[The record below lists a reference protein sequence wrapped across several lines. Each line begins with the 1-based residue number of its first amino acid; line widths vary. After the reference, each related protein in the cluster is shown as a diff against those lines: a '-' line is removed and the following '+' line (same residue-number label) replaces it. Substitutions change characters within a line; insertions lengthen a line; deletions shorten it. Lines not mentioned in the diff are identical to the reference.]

1 MAPSQLPMSL
11 FKFTR
16 KQPLVAIGLGA
27 ALIGT
32 ALAFPASA
40 PAAPAL
46 DANDKRVTAQVE
58 SILRNLVKNPNGGA
72 VNISVV
78 PNARASEGYF
88 DRISIKGAP
97 LRFKKLYVSEFAL
110 DARNVK
116 IDVPALSSVK
126 KIRTSRSTTT
136 LRAVISENDL
146 TKMLA
151 SSKSTKSMGL
161 KVKYV
166 GDKMNVTGNL
176 NYGLVNGPVSGVAK
190 LRQGANHKVYLD
202 ILSLK
207 LRGVE
212 SPGFVKNQFSN
223 RINPVIDYQDL
234 PFNPPFK
241 SLKIV
246 GNKAYLST

>member
-1 MAPSQLPMSL
+1 MSL
-11 FKFTR
+11 FKFTH
-16 KQPLVAIGLGA
+16 KQPLVAVGLGV

-32 ALAFPASA
+32 ALSFPTSA

-46 DANDKRVTAQVE
+46 DAKDKQVTAQVAA
-58 SILRNLVKNPNGGA
+58 ILRQMVKNPKGG

-88 DRISIKGAP
+88 DRISVKGAP
-97 LRFKKLYVSEFAL
+97 VQVKKLYVSEFSL

-116 IDVPALSSVK
+116 VDVAALSSVK
-126 KIRTSRSTTT
+126 KIRTSRSTTS

-151 SSKSTKSMGL
+151 SGKHTKSMGL

-166 GDKMNVTGNL
+166 GDKMNVSGNL
-176 NYGLVNGPVSGVAK
+176 NYGLVSGPVTGVAK

-212 SPGFVKNQFSN
+212 APAFVKNQFSN
-223 RINPVIDYQDL
+223 RINPVIDYEDL

-241 SLKIV
+241 TLKVV

>member
-1 MAPSQLPMSL
+1 MTL
-11 FKFTR
+11 FKFSSTR
-16 KQPLVAIGLGA
+16 LITIVGVGV
-27 ALIGT
+27 ALIGC
-32 ALAFPASA
+32 ALAFPVAA
-40 PAAPAL
+40 PAAPAPVISPQGH
-46 DANDKRVTAQVE
+46 RVTSQVT
-58 SILRNLVKNPNGGA
+58 SLLRNLVKNPAGGA

-78 PNARASEGYF
+78 PNARAAEGYF

-97 LRFKKLYVSEFAL
+97 LKFKKLYVSEFSL

-116 IDVPALSSVK
+116 INVPDLYSVG

-136 LRAVISENDL
+136 LRAVISEDDL

-151 SSKSTKSMGL
+151 SGKSTKSMNL
-161 KVKYV
+161 RVKYV
-166 GDKMNVTGNL
+166 GDKIHVTGNL
-176 NYGLVNGPVSGVAK
+176 NYGLINGPVTGLAK

-202 ILSLK
+202 ILSLQ

-212 SPGFVKNQFSN
+212 SPGFVKDQFSN

-241 SLKIV
+241 TLKVV

>member
-1 MAPSQLPMSL
+1 MSIFRL
-11 FKFTR
+11 TR
-16 KQPLVAIGLGA
+16 KQPFIAVGLGA
-27 ALIGT
+27 ALIAA
-32 ALAFPASA
+32 ALSFPTTA

-46 DANDKRVTAQVE
+46 DAKDKKVTAQVE
-58 SILRNLVKNPNGGA
+58 SILRNLVKNPNGGG
-72 VNISVV
+72 VNISVA

-97 LRFKKLYVSEFAL
+97 LQFKKLYVSEFAL

-136 LRAVISENDL
+136 LRAVISEDDL

-151 SSKSTKSMGL
+151 SSKSTKAMGL

-166 GDKMNVTGNL
+166 GDKMRVTGNL

-212 SPGFVKNQFSN
+212 SPAFVKNQFAN
-223 RINPVIDYQDL
+223 RINPVIDYEDL

>member
-1 MAPSQLPMSL
+1 MPVFKLAPKSPLSL
-11 FKFTR
+11 I
-16 KQPLVAIGLGA
+16 AIGATLLGGA
-27 ALIGT
+27 TLM
-32 ALAFPASA
+32 PA
-40 PAAPAL
+40 PAQPAL

-58 SILRNLVKNPNGGA
+58 TILKKLVKNPNGGA
-72 VNISVV
+72 VAISVV

-97 LRFKKLYVSEFAL
+97 LQFKKLYVSEFAL

-116 IDVPALSSVK
+116 VDVPALSSVK
-126 KIRTSRSTTT
+126 KIRTSKSTTV
-136 LRAVISENDL
+136 LRAVISEDDL
-146 TKMLA
+146 TKML
-151 SSKSTKSMGL
+151 SRSKSTRDMGL

-166 GDKMNVTGNL
+166 GDKMRVTGNL
-176 NYGLVNGPVSGVAK
+176 NYTLVNGPVSGLAK
-190 LRQGANHKVYLD
+190 LRQGADHKVYLD

-212 SPGFVKNQFSN
+212 APAFVKNQFSS
-223 RINPVIDYQDL
+223 RINPVIDYEDL

-241 SLKIV
+241 TLKVV

>member
-1 MAPSQLPMSL
+1 MSI
-11 FKFTR
+11 FKITR
-16 KQPLVAIGLGA
+16 KQPILIVGLGA

-32 ALAFPASA
+32 ALTFPSSA
-40 PAAPAL
+40 PAAPVL
-46 DANDKRVTAQVE
+46 DARDKQVTAQVE
-58 SILRNLVKNPNGGA
+58 SILRNLVKNPNGGG
-72 VNISVV
+72 VSISVV

-97 LRFKKLYVSEFAL
+97 LKFKKLYVSEFAL

-116 IDVPALSSVK
+116 IDVPALSSVR
-126 KIRTSRSTTT
+126 KIRTSRSTTI
-136 LRAVISENDL
+136 LRAVISEDDL

-166 GDKMNVTGNL
+166 GDRMNVSGNL
-176 NYGLVNGPVSGVAK
+176 NYGLVSGPVTGVAK

-202 ILSLK
+202 IISLK
-207 LRGVE
+207 LRGIE
-212 SPGFVKNQFSN
+212 APGFVKNQFYN

-241 SLKIV
+241 TLKIV

>member
-1 MAPSQLPMSL
+1 MSL
-11 FKFTR
+11 LKLTR
-16 KQPLVAIGLGA
+16 KQPIIAIGLGA
-27 ALIGT
+27 TLIGA
-32 ALAFPASA
+32 ALTFPSSA
-40 PAAPAL
+40 PAAPVL
-46 DANDKRVTAQVE
+46 DARDKQVTAQVE
-58 SILRNLVKNPNGGA
+58 SILRSLVKNPNGGG

-116 IDVPALSSVK
+116 VDVPSLSSVR

-136 LRAVISENDL
+136 LRAVISEDDL

-166 GDKMNVTGNL
+166 GDKMRVTGNL
-176 NYGLVNGPVSGVAK
+176 NYGLVSGPVSGVAK
-190 LRQGANHKVYLD
+190 LRQGGDHKVYLD

>member
-1 MAPSQLPMSL
+1 MSL
-11 FKFTR
+11 SQFSSPR
-16 KQPLVAIGLGA
+16 PLIGLGLGA
-27 ALIGT
+27 VLLGSALS
-32 ALAFPASA
+32 FPHRA

-46 DANDKRVTAQVE
+46 DANDKKVTAQVVG
-58 SILRNLVKNPNGGA
+58 ILRNLVKNPNGGG

-88 DRISIKGAP
+88 DRIVIRGAP
-97 LRFKKLYVSEFAL
+97 LKFKKLYVSDFAL

-116 IDVPALSSVK
+116 VDVPALSSVK

-136 LRAVISENDL
+136 LRAVISEDDL

-151 SSKSTKSMGL
+151 SSKGTKSMGL

-166 GDKMNVTGNL
+166 GDRMNVTGNL
-176 NYGLVNGPVSGVAK
+176 NYGLISGPVSGVAK
-190 LRQGANHKVYLD
+190 LRQGGDHKVYLD
-202 ILSLK
+202 IISLK

-241 SLKIV
+241 TLKIV

>member
-1 MAPSQLPMSL
+1 M
-11 FKFTR
+11 
-16 KQPLVAIGLGA
+16 
-27 ALIGT
+27 
-32 ALAFPASA
+32 
-40 PAAPAL
+40 
-46 DANDKRVTAQVE
+46 
-58 SILRNLVKNPNGGA
+58 LRNMIKNPNGGG

-97 LRFKKLYVSEFAL
+97 LRFKKLYLSEFAL

-116 IDVPALSSVK
+116 IDVPALYNLR

-136 LRAVISENDL
+136 LRAVISEDDL

-161 KVKYV
+161 KVRYV
-166 GDKMNVTGNL
+166 GDKMRVTGNL
-176 NYGLVNGPVSGVAK
+176 NYGLVNGPVTGLAK

-202 ILSLK
+202 IISLQ

-212 SPGFVKNQFSN
+212 APAFVKNQFYN
-223 RINPVIDYQDL
+223 RINPIIDYQDL
-234 PFNPPFK
+234 PFNPPFRT
-241 SLKIV
+241 LKIV

>member
-1 MAPSQLPMSL
+1 MSI
-11 FKFTR
+11 FKFTLSR
-16 KQPLVAIGLGA
+16 PITLVGLGA
-27 ALIGT
+27 ALIGS
-32 ALAFPASA
+32 ALTFPASA
-40 PAAPAL
+40 PAAPVL
-46 DANDKRVTAQVE
+46 DANDRKVTSQVE
-58 SILRNLVKNPNGGA
+58 SILRNLIKNPNGGA

-88 DRISIKGAP
+88 DRIVVKGAP
-97 LRFKKLYVSEFAL
+97 LKIKKLYVSEFAL

-116 IDVPALSSVK
+116 VNVPDLYNVK
-126 KIRTSRSTTT
+126 KIRTSSSTTAF
-136 LRAVISENDL
+136 RAVISENDL

-151 SSKSTKSMGL
+151 SSKGTRAMGL

-166 GDKMNVTGNL
+166 GDRMRVTGNL
-176 NYGLVNGPVSGVAK
+176 NYGLVSGPVSGVAK

-212 SPGFVKNQFSN
+212 APGFVKNQFSN

-234 PFNPPFK
+234 PFSPPFK
-241 SLKIV
+241 TLKIV

>member
-1 MAPSQLPMSL
+1 MSL
-11 FKFTR
+11 FKLTR
-16 KQPLVAIGLGA
+16 KQPLIAIGLGA
-27 ALIGT
+27 TLIAT
-32 ALAFPASA
+32 ALTLPA

-46 DANDKRVTAQVE
+46 DAKDKRVTAQVE
-58 SILRNLVKNPNGGA
+58 SILRNLVKNPNGGG

-88 DRISIKGAP
+88 DRITIKGAP
-97 LRFKKLYVSEFAL
+97 LQFKKLYVSEFAL

-126 KIRTSRSTTT
+126 KIRTSRSATT
-136 LRAVISENDL
+136 LRAVISEDDL

-166 GDKMNVTGNL
+166 GDKMRVTGNL
-176 NYGLVNGPVSGVAK
+176 NYGLVNGPVTGVAK

-202 ILSLK
+202 IISLQ

-212 SPGFVKNQFSN
+212 SPAFVKNQFSN
-223 RINPVIDYQDL
+223 RINPVIDYEDL

-241 SLKIV
+241 TLKVV

>member
-1 MAPSQLPMSL
+1 MKLS
-11 FKFTR
+11 KFPFSR
-16 KQPLVAIGLGA
+16 PLATAGLSA
-27 ALIGT
+27 ALMGC
-32 ALAFPASA
+32 ALAFPTNA

-58 SILRNLVKNPNGGA
+58 SILHNLIKNPNGGG

-88 DRISIKGAP
+88 DRITVKGAP
-97 LRFKKLYVSEFAL
+97 LKIKKLYVSEILL

-116 IDVPALSSVK
+116 IKVPDLFSDK
-126 KIRTSRSTTT
+126 KIRTTSSITT
-136 LRAVISENDL
+136 LRAVISEDDL

-151 SSKSTKSMGL
+151 SGKSTKTMGL
-161 KVKYV
+161 KVKYI
-166 GDKMNVTGNL
+166 GDKMRVTGNL
-176 NYGLVNGPVSGVAK
+176 NYGLINGPISGVAK

-212 SPGFVKNQFSN
+212 SPGFIKDQFSN
-223 RINPVIDYQDL
+223 HINPVIDYEDL

-241 SLKIV
+241 TLKVV
-246 GNKAYLST
+246 GNKAYLSTQ

>member
-1 MAPSQLPMSL
+1 MSV
-11 FKFTR
+11 FKLASARPITI
-16 KQPLVAIGLGA
+16 VGLGT
-27 ALIGT
+27 ALIGC
-32 ALAFPASA
+32 AMSFPVAA
-40 PAAPAL
+40 PAAPAI
-46 DANDKRVTAQVE
+46 DAKGQRVTSQVK
-58 SILRNLVKNPNGGA
+58 SMLRNMIKNPAGGG

-78 PNARASEGYF
+78 PNARAGEGYF

-97 LRFKKLYVSEFAL
+97 LKFKKLYVSEFSL

-116 IDVPALSSVK
+116 INVPDLYNVR

-136 LRAVISENDL
+136 LRAVISEDDL

-151 SSKSTKSMGL
+151 SGKSTKSMNL
-161 KVKYV
+161 RVKYI
-166 GDKMNVTGNL
+166 GDKIRVTGNL
-176 NYGLVNGPVSGVAK
+176 NYGLVNGPVTGLAK

-202 ILSLK
+202 IISLQ

-212 SPGFVKNQFSN
+212 SPGFVKDQFSN

-234 PFNPPFK
+234 PFNPPFRT
-241 SLKIV
+241 LKVV

>member
-1 MAPSQLPMSL
+1 MPI
-11 FKFTR
+11 FKFAISR
-16 KQPLVAIGLGA
+16 PLVAAGLGA
-27 ALIGT
+27 ALIGC
-32 ALAFPASA
+32 ALIPTNA

-46 DANDKRVTAQVE
+46 DANDKKVTAQVE
-58 SILRNLVKNPNGGA
+58 SLLRRLVKNPNGGG

-78 PNARASEGYF
+78 PNVRASQGYF

-97 LRFKKLYVSEFAL
+97 LKFKKLYVSEFAL

-116 IDVPALSSVK
+116 INVPDLTSAK

-136 LRAVISENDL
+136 LRAVISEDDL
-146 TKMLA
+146 TRMLA
-151 SSKSTKSMGL
+151 SGKNTRSMGL
-161 KVKYV
+161 RVKYV
-166 GDKMNVTGNL
+166 GDKMRVTGNL
-176 NYGLVNGPVSGVAK
+176 NYGLINGPVTGLAK

-223 RINPVIDYQDL
+223 RINPVIDYRDL

-241 SLKIV
+241 TLKVV

>member
-1 MAPSQLPMSL
+1 MSL
-11 FKFTR
+11 KKLAP
-16 KQPLVAIGLGA
+16 KQPLAAIALGV

-32 ALAFPASA
+32 ALSFPPSA
-40 PAAPAL
+40 PAAPVL
-46 DANDKRVTAQVE
+46 DAKDKRVTAQIKN
-58 SILRNLVKNPNGGA
+58 ILRDLVKSPNGGGIS
-72 VNISVV
+72 ISVV
-78 PNARASEGYF
+78 PSARASEGYF
-88 DRISIKGAP
+88 DRIAIKGAP
-97 LRFKKLYVSEFAL
+97 LKFKKLYVSDFSL

-116 IDVPALSSVK
+116 VDVPSLSSVK
-126 KIRTSRSTTT
+126 KIRTSRSTTS
-136 LRAVISENDL
+136 LRAVISEEDL

-151 SSKSTKSMGL
+151 SGKATRSMGL
-161 KVKYV
+161 KVRYV
-166 GDKMNVTGNL
+166 GDKMRVTGNL
-176 NYGLVNGPVSGVAK
+176 NYGLVSGPVTGLAK

-212 SPGFVKNQFSN
+212 APAFVKNQFSN

-241 SLKIV
+241 TLKIV

>member
-1 MAPSQLPMSL
+1 MSFL
-11 FKFTR
+11 QFTR
-16 KQPLVAIGLGA
+16 KQSLVVAALGA
-27 ALIGT
+27 ALIGAAT
-32 ALAFPASA
+32 TFPASA
-40 PAAPAL
+40 PAAPVL
-46 DANDKRVTAQVE
+46 DAQDKRVTSQIT
-58 SILRNLVKNPNGGA
+58 SMLRNLIKNPNGGG
-72 VNISVV
+72 VNIAVV

-97 LRFKKLYVSEFAL
+97 LRFKKLYLSEFAL

-116 IDVPALSSVK
+116 IDVPALYNLR

-136 LRAVISENDL
+136 LRAVISEDDL

-166 GDKMNVTGNL
+166 GDKMRVTGNL
-176 NYGLVNGPVSGVAK
+176 NYGLVNGPVTGLAK

-202 ILSLK
+202 IISLQ

-212 SPGFVKNQFSN
+212 APGFVKNQFYN
-223 RINPVIDYQDL
+223 RINPIIDYQDL
-234 PFNPPFK
+234 PFNPPFRT
-241 SLKIV
+241 LKIV

>member
-1 MAPSQLPMSL
+1 MSI
-11 FKFTR
+11 FKLTR
-16 KQPLVAIGLGA
+16 QQPLIVVGLGA
-27 ALIGT
+27 ALMGT
-32 ALAFPASA
+32 VLTFPASA

-46 DANDKRVTAQVE
+46 DARDKRVAAQVE
-58 SILRNLVKNPNGGA
+58 SILRNLVKNPNGGG
-72 VNISVV
+72 VKISVV

-88 DRISIKGAP
+88 DRISIQGAP

-116 IDVPALSSVK
+116 VDVPALWSVR
-126 KIRTSRSTTT
+126 KIRTSRSTTK

-146 TKMLA
+146 TRMLA

-161 KVKYV
+161 KVRYI
-166 GDKMNVTGNL
+166 GDKMRVTGNL
-176 NYGLVNGPVSGVAK
+176 NYGLVNGPVTGVAK

-234 PFNPPFK
+234 PFNPPFRT
-241 SLKIV
+241 LKVV

>member
-1 MAPSQLPMSL
+1 MSL
-11 FKFTR
+11 FKHTSR
-16 KQPLVAIGLGA
+16 RPLIAIGLGA

-32 ALAFPASA
+32 AFSFPAPA

-46 DANDKRVTAQVE
+46 DAKDKKVAAQVE
-58 SILRNLVKNPNGGA
+58 GILRNLVKNPNGGG

-97 LRFKKLYVSEFAL
+97 LQFKKLYVSEFSL

-116 IDVPALSSVK
+116 VDVPALSSVK
-126 KIRTSRSTTT
+126 KIRTSRSTTS
-136 LRAVISENDL
+136 LRAVISEDDL
-146 TKMLA
+146 TKML
-151 SSKSTKSMGL
+151 SRSKSTKSMGL

-166 GDKMNVTGNL
+166 GDKMAVTGNL
-176 NYGLVNGPVSGVAK
+176 NYGLVNGPVSGLAK
-190 LRQGANHKVYLD
+190 LRRGADSKVYLD
-202 ILSLK
+202 IISLK

-212 SPGFVKNQFSN
+212 SPAFVKNQFSS
-223 RINPVIDYQDL
+223 RINPVIDYEDL
-234 PFNPPFK
+234 PFSPQFK
-241 SLKIV
+241 TLKVV

>member
-1 MAPSQLPMSL
+1 MSL
-11 FKFTR
+11 FKFTSAR
-16 KQPLVAIGLGA
+16 PLTLVGLGV
-27 ALIGT
+27 ALIGC
-32 ALAFPASA
+32 ALSFPASA

-46 DANDKRVTAQVE
+46 DAQGRRVTSQVQ
-58 SILRNLVKNPNGGA
+58 SMLRNLVKNPNGGG

-97 LRFKKLYVSEFAL
+97 LKFKKLYVSEFAL

-116 IDVPALSSVK
+116 INVPDLYNVR

-136 LRAVISENDL
+136 LRAVISEDDL

-151 SSKSTKSMGL
+151 SSKSTQSMGL
-161 KVKYV
+161 RVKYV
-166 GDKMNVTGNL
+166 GDRMRVTGNL
-176 NYGLVNGPVSGVAK
+176 NYGLVNGPVTGVAK

-212 SPGFVKNQFSN
+212 APGFVKDQFSN

-234 PFNPPFK
+234 PFNPPFRT
-241 SLKIV
+241 LKVV

>member
-1 MAPSQLPMSL
+1 MTL
-11 FKFTR
+11 FKFTAAR
-16 KQPLVAIGLGA
+16 PITVVGLGV
-27 ALIGT
+27 ALIGC
-32 ALAFPASA
+32 ALSFSAPA

-46 DANDKRVTAQVE
+46 DAQDKRVTNQVE
-58 SILRNLVKNPNGGA
+58 SLLRNLVTNPTGGG

-97 LRFKKLYVSEFAL
+97 LKIKKLYVSEFFL

-116 IDVPALSSVK
+116 INVPDLYNLN

-136 LRAVISENDL
+136 FRAVISEDDL

-151 SSKSTKSMGL
+151 SGKSTQSMGL
-161 KVKYV
+161 RVKYV
-166 GDKMNVTGNL
+166 GDKMRVTGNL
-176 NYGLVNGPVSGVAK
+176 NYGLINGPISGLAK

-202 ILSLK
+202 IISLK

-212 SPGFVKNQFSN
+212 SPGFVKDQFSN

-241 SLKIV
+241 TLKVV

>member
-1 MAPSQLPMSL
+1 MNFP
-11 FKFTR
+11 R
-16 KQPLVAIGLGA
+16 PLTFVGLSV
-27 ALIGT
+27 ALIGC
-32 ALAFPASA
+32 ASAFPTNA

-46 DANDKRVTAQVE
+46 SPQAQRVTSQVT
-58 SILRNLVKNPNGGA
+58 SLLRNLVKNPTGGG
-72 VNISVV
+72 VNISIV
-78 PNARASEGYF
+78 PNARAGEGYF

-97 LRFKKLYVSEFAL
+97 LKFKKLYVSEFAL

-116 IDVPALSSVK
+116 INVPDLYSVG

-136 LRAVISENDL
+136 LRAVISEDDL

-151 SSKSTKSMGL
+151 SSKSTRSMGL
-161 KVKYV
+161 RVKYV
-166 GDKMNVTGNL
+166 GDKMRVTGNL
-176 NYGLVNGPVSGVAK
+176 NYGLVNGPVTGVAK
-190 LRQGANHKVYLD
+190 LRQGGDHKVYLD

-212 SPGFVKNQFSN
+212 APGFVKNQFSN
-223 RINPVIDYQDL
+223 RINPVIDYKDL

-241 SLKIV
+241 TLKIV